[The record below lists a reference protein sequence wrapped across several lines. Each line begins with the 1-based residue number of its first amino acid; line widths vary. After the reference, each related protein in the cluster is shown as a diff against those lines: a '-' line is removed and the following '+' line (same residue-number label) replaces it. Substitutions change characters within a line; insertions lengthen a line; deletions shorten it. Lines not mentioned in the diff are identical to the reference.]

1 MACCRG
7 DIAGAA
13 WPSNR
18 SLCQEAKFQLKLAAW
33 CMCILWFFSTRGRF
47 GRFCM
52 DPSYGISKANEDARI
67 NCTNGMTGQKIK
79 RCSTDGNYGEEE
91 DFCVSNEINEILQIT
106 KNSTELAKQ
115 LPQLVGKLDN
125 ISKSQNNTTP
135 GNLQASLNILHAFST
150 VSNVS
155 LELVVVEGF
164 LSIVDS
170 LVDVRVESAWTSV
183 KIENK
188 TSSSQLL
195 KSVEDF
201 TRLLNPPNQ
210 TFNIIKPNIQ
220 LKGMKVEPG
229 KDYQVDFSN
238 RINNRSV
245 TNSVSIHQTE
255 LAALTNGSLI
265 MSIAFLTVND
275 ILNPPPTSN
284 YKLNG
289 LVVATTAK
297 LKSIDIAMHFMPLDS
312 TLAPAS
318 AQCVFWNL
326 KNGSWDKEGCKHE
339 INGSNIICRCNHLT
353 SFSLLMLPITDFEVP
368 PWLLMLKNIVLG
380 TSQVSLI
387 IGIII
392 EAIVWKNLT
401 KNNTSLARHLALL
414 NIVLTLLIMNTLFL
428 ICYFLKPKDISCK
441 AVIFLAHFFLLALF
455 FWMFTLGLQILYH
468 LVFLLRHYRRSTM
481 MLISFILG
489 YICPLLIV
497 IGVFVKGLFKDHY
510 FEKKICSI
518 NLVESDYSFCFVSLI
533 IIGINFF
540 ITFFAIVKVRCPAIG
555 EKFRSH
561 QSDNNPV
568 KQILRCIII
577 LTPLLGLHLFFGL
590 IFLIASTEYKYMS
603 KEIIVTI
610 FEIVDEFQ
618 GFFILIFGIIMDK
631 KGFFILIWGIIM
643 DKKRPVQL
651 HNQIHILNEP
661 LDIKSFE
668 IKGECDDIVCVKK
681 ELRHFDEAR

>member
-1 MACCRG
+1 M
-7 DIAGAA
+7 
-13 WPSNR
+13 SH
-18 SLCQEAKFQLKLAAW
+18 
-33 CMCILWFFSTRGRF
+33 
-47 GRFCM
+47 
-52 DPSYGISKANEDARI
+52 SYVT
-67 NCTNGMTGQKIK
+67 C
-79 RCSTDGNYGEEE
+79 
-91 DFCVSNEINEILQIT
+91 IT
-106 KNSTELAKQ
+106 KNSTELAGK
-115 LPQLVGKLDN
+115 LPQLVVKLDN

-155 LELVVVEGF
+155 LEPVVVEGF

-170 LVDVRVESAWTSV
+170 LVDERAHSAWTSV

-188 TSSSQLL
+188 TFSSQLL

-210 TFNIIKPNIQ
+210 TFNITKPNIQ

-238 RINNRSV
+238 TKYNRSV
-245 TNSVSIHQTE
+245 TNSVFIKQNK
-255 LAALTNGSLI
+255 LAALASGSLV

-284 YKLNG
+284 FKLNG
-289 LVVATTAK
+289 LVVATTTAEVK
-297 LKSIDIAMHFMPLDS
+297 PIVITMQFTPLDT

-318 AQCVFWNL
+318 ARCVFWNL
-326 KNGSWDKEGCKHE
+326 NNGSWDTEGCKHE
-339 INGSNIICRCNHLT
+339 INGTNITCRCNHLT
-353 SFSLLMLPITDFEVP
+353 SFSLLMLPITDFEVL
-368 PWLLMLKNIVLG
+368 PWLRVLNYVVLG

-401 KNNTSLARHLALL
+401 KNTTSLARHIAIL
-414 NIVLTLLIMNTLFL
+414 NIVVTLLIMNTLFL
-428 ICYFLKPKDISCK
+428 ICSFLKPKDISCK

-455 FWMFTLGLQILYH
+455 FWMFTLSLQILYH
-468 LVFLLRHYRRSTM
+468 LVFLLRHYRRLTM

-497 IGVFVKGLFKDHY
+497 IGVFVKGYFKDNY
-510 FEKKICSI
+510 FEKKICST
-518 NLVESDYSFCFVSLI
+518 NLVESNNPFCLVSLI
-533 IIGINFF
+533 IGGINFL
-540 ITFFAIVKVRCPAIG
+540 ITFFAIVKVRRPAIG
-555 EKFRSH
+555 EKSRSH
-561 QSDNNPV
+561 QSDNKPV

-577 LTPLLGLHLFFGL
+577 LTPLLGLHLFLGST
-590 IFLIASTEYKYMS
+590 FLIASTGYKFSS

-618 GFFILIFGIIMDK
+618 VCII
-631 KGFFILIWGIIM
+631 
-643 DKKRPVQL
+643 
-651 HNQIHILNEP
+651 
-661 LDIKSFE
+661 
-668 IKGECDDIVCVKK
+668 
-681 ELRHFDEAR
+681 